1 MSEKLSSAKPTSM
14 KTNIA
19 FALSE
24 LACNPLYTIMIAVLV
39 YFYTDVVGMDP
50 AIVGTIILVSKV
62 FDGISDII
70 AGNIIDHT
78 HTKAGSAR
86 PWYLRMA
93 IPMALSYIMLFTVP
107 NWSTGGKVAYIF
119 VSYNVVST
127 VVYTLTN
134 AAMAS
139 FPTFLTKHRESRSV
153 MSTFRLFVACGTQ
166 MLLLI
171 IIFPFVEM
179 LGGGQGGWIK
189 MAVILGTFA
198 AVVLT
203 FVYFNTKEES
213 AGDEKEA
220 NDVLAWD
227 KLQELMDNDT
237 VIAAKV
243 SGVVNAGVVA
253 YVEGI
258 RGFIPASKLSLSYVE
273 DLNSWLFKEVR
284 VKIITLDRER
294 KKLVLSAKEVLK
306 EEAAEARNS
315 KIAAVPIGLVT
326 EGTVETLQK
335 YGAFIDL
342 GNGLSG
348 LVHISQISN
357 KRIKHPGVLLHEGD
371 KVKVKVIDIKDG
383 KISLSMKA
391 LEDVAAE
398 EIEEETYDLPDTES
412 LSTNLGSLFA
422 NIKLDS

>member
-1 MSEKLSSAKPTSM
+1 MSEETMADYSAQLEASFKQIREGDIMSGTV
-14 KTNIA
+14 IGI
-19 FALSE
+19 SE
-24 LACNPLYTIMIAVLV
+24 TEVTLDLRY
-39 YFYTDVVGMDP
+39 YTDG
-50 AIVGTIILVSKV
+50 IIRLEDFSEEPGFSLKDAVS
-62 FDGISDII
+62 
-70 AGNIIDHT
+70 
-78 HTKAGSAR
+78 
-86 PWYLRMA
+86 L
-93 IPMALSYIMLFTVP
+93 
-107 NWSTGGKVAYIF
+107 
-119 VSYNVVST
+119 
-127 VVYTLTN
+127 
-134 AAMAS
+134 
-139 FPTFLTKHRESRSV
+139 
-153 MSTFRLFVACGTQ
+153 
-166 MLLLI
+166 
-171 IIFPFVEM
+171 
-179 LGGGQGGWIK
+179 
-189 MAVILGTFA
+189 
-198 AVVLT
+198 
-203 FVYFNTKEES
+203 
-213 AGDEKEA
+213 GDEISATVIKKDDGEGHILLSKKEA

-348 LVHISQISN
+348 LVHISQITE
-357 KRIKHPGVLLHEGD
+357 RFIKHPGVLLHEGD

>member
-1 MSEKLSSAKPTSM
+1 MSGTV
-14 KTNIA
+14 IGI
-19 FALSE
+19 SE
-24 LACNPLYTIMIAVLV
+24 TEVTLDLRY
-39 YFYTDVVGMDP
+39 YTDG
-50 AIVGTIILVSKV
+50 IIRLEDFSEEPGFSLKDAVS
-62 FDGISDII
+62 
-70 AGNIIDHT
+70 
-78 HTKAGSAR
+78 
-86 PWYLRMA
+86 L
-93 IPMALSYIMLFTVP
+93 
-107 NWSTGGKVAYIF
+107 
-119 VSYNVVST
+119 
-127 VVYTLTN
+127 
-134 AAMAS
+134 
-139 FPTFLTKHRESRSV
+139 
-153 MSTFRLFVACGTQ
+153 
-166 MLLLI
+166 
-171 IIFPFVEM
+171 
-179 LGGGQGGWIK
+179 
-189 MAVILGTFA
+189 
-198 AVVLT
+198 
-203 FVYFNTKEES
+203 
-213 AGDEKEA
+213 GDEISATVIKKDDGEGHILLSKKEA

-243 SGVVNAGVVA
+243 VVA